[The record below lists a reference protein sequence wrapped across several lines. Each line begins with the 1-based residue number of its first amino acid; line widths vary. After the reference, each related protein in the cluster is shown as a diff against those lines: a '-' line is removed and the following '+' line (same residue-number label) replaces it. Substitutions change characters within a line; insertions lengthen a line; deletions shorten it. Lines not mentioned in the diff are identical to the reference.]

1 MIANSNRIL
10 WLPGDDS
17 RNWDYESGGWSGS
30 NRNPSGVK
38 IDAETALRSTV
49 VLACIRVLST
59 SVAGLPL
66 HLYRRLAGGG
76 KEIAREHPL
85 YKLLHTQPNSW
96 QTSFEWR
103 EQMMLHLLTTGAA
116 FDEKVYAGGSISEIV
131 PLHPSRMKVEQIEN
145 MRLRYTYREA
155 SGSSTVYTQDAIM
168 SVRGMSDDGVHGL
181 SMIEMARDA
190 IGLSRACEIHG
201 ASFFG
206 NGARPGV
213 VLSTDQMLSP
223 EAAENT
229 RNQWERAHRGA
240 DRAHKTAV
248 LQGGLKVNE
257 LGGNNQEAQF
267 LEARRFQ
274 VEEIC
279 RLWGVPPHLVGD
291 LSRSSYSNIEQQ
303 SLDYVQNG
311 LMPWLRR
318 IESAIARDLL
328 ENDDEYFAEFDT
340 RGSLRADAAG
350 RATYYNT
357 LWQLGVASVNEIR
370 SWENM
375 NPVEGGDTRFVQL
388 NMTTLEKA
396 AAEPEVPAT
405 VVEEIVV
412 DETAPAPEPA
422 DAPTVIEVIDQ
433 YRSGSLTLEGAKALL
448 MVSFP
453 QTPEAMIDAIL
464 AGVVMK
470 EPEPVAEEP
479 APEPV
484 AEPAPE
490 QASQR
495 AAPYVEGE
503 WVTLPDGRVGRVDH
517 VMTEGEL
524 NLGDVAMPA
533 TPDAPVA
540 LVSVWEGESFGEPV
554 PVAVS
559 ELQTAEE
566 PEAARAYGKPKRK
579 PAKRAAQP
587 SGRRLRRAW
596 CPGAS
601 PPDNSCPPG
610 NKGKG
615 PGGSGKGKDSSA
627 SAGNDSVDTGGG
639 GADGPAHV
647 EGSRAFEQREANRNA
662 RKTEDYPPTRT
673 DSADTDQRHTV
684 TPRYSDDGR
693 YIPPTSPDDWT
704 PERRRMHE
712 EVIADATANV
722 PRSAEPTLYMMGGGP
737 ASGKSTITRSGAV
750 KHPDKHVL
758 ANPDVFKEDV
768 PEYRA
773 GLAAKRET
781 AAPEAHEESSYLNKR
796 TMKVAAENGQDV
808 VWDGTGDNSVSK
820 LEEQVK
826 VFRSKG
832 YKIQADYVTCDT
844 EVAVKRSQDAAKNPK
859 SDRYG
864 RNVPVDAIRETH
876 ARVSEIWPEAVSRGL
891 FDRSDLYDTT
901 SSGKPVLIARARG
914 TAIDIQDKAAYQ
926 RFLDKAKRDKRSR
939 RRR

>member
-17 RNWDYESGGWSGS
+17 RHFDYESGGWSGS

-66 HLYRRLAGGG
+66 HLYRRLPSGG

-85 YKLLHTQPNSW
+85 YRILHTQPNSW

-396 AAEPEVPAT
+396 AAEPEVP
-405 VVEEIVV
+405 VVEEVITV
-412 DETAPAPEPA
+412 EEPAA
-422 DAPTVIEVIDQ
+422 DAPIADEPQQLADV
-433 YRSGSLTLEGAKALL
+433 SLNGAQIASLLEILTQVSTGLITADAAKALV
-448 MVSFP
+448 MASFP
-453 QTPEAMIDAIL
+453 SIPQPMIDRIL
-464 AGVVMK
+464 AGTSTQ
-470 EPEPVAEEP
+470 PVAEEP

-484 AEPAPE
+484 APEPETPAPE
-490 QASQR
+490 EASQR
-495 AAPYVEGE
+495 AAPYVEGM

-559 ELQTAEE
+559 ELQAAEE

-579 PAKRAAQP
+579 PKASKRDC
-587 SGRRLRRAW
+587 GT
-596 CPGAS
+596 GGGGFK
-601 PPDNSCPPG
+601 PG
-610 NKGKG
+610 NKCAPGGK
-615 PGGSGKGKDSSA
+615 GGSGKDGSGSGSGDSGGSE
-627 SAGNDSVDTGGG
+627 SGSV
-639 GADGPAHV
+639 
-647 EGSRAFEQREANRNA
+647 REQQAKEREAWKAEKKEATKELNQQEKKDTAKLDRQYERELSGKVQAAGSQHDKETTAKVREVEKEYQPKIEAAGSDVKQVLSVMNEQKA
-662 RKTEDYPPTRT
+662 AT
-673 DSADTDQRHTV
+673 DAVRAEQDKAWREKS
-684 TPRYSDDGR
+684 
-693 YIPPTSPDDWT
+693 
-704 PERRRMHE
+704 
-712 EVIADATANV
+712 EVIRKEHDA
-722 PRSAEPTLYMMGGGP
+722 EF
-737 ASGKSTITRSGAV
+737 GAKYDKLRQDYDA
-750 KHPDKHVL
+750 KHLEMQDRF
-758 ANPDVFKEDV
+758 D
-768 PEYRA
+768 
-773 GLAAKRET
+773 AKRE
-781 AAPEAHEESSYLNKR
+781 E
-796 TMKVAAENGQDV
+796 
-808 VWDGTGDNSVSK
+808 
-820 LEEQVK
+820 
-826 VFRSKG
+826 
-832 YKIQADYVTCDT
+832 IQA
-844 EVAVKRSQDAAKNPK
+844 KHDAEREQIKGK
-859 SDRYG
+859 SR
-864 RNVPVDAIRETH
+864 
-876 ARVSEIWPEAVSRGL
+876 
-891 FDRSDLYDTT
+891 
-901 SSGKPVLIARARG
+901 K
-914 TAIDIQDKAAYQ
+914 
-926 RFLDKAKRDKRSR
+926 
-939 RRR
+939 

>member
-17 RNWDYESGGWSGS
+17 RHFDYESGGWSGS

-66 HLYRRLAGGG
+66 HLYRRLPSGG

-85 YKLLHTQPNSW
+85 YRILHTQPNSW

-131 PLHPSRMKVEQIEN
+131 PLHPSRMKTDQIEN

-229 RNQWERAHRGA
+229 RAQWERAHRGA

-248 LQGGLKVNE
+248 LQGGLKVND

-328 ENDDEYFAEFDT
+328 EGDDEYFAEFDT

-375 NPVEGGDTRFVQL
+375 NPVEGGDVRFVQL

-490 QASQR
+490 EASQR
-495 AAPYVEGE
+495 AAPYYEGD

-554 PVAVS
+554 PVAVAD
-559 ELQTAEE
+559 LQAAEE

-579 PAKRAAQP
+579 PKATKRDC
-587 SGRRLRRAW
+587 G
-596 CPGAS
+596 
-601 PPDNSCPPG
+601 
-610 NKGKG
+610 
-615 PGGSGKGKDSSA
+615 
-627 SAGNDSVDTGGG
+627 TGGG
-639 GADGPAHV
+639 GFQAGNECGKGGGGGDS
-647 EGSRAFEQREANRNA
+647 GSGSGGAGQSPGGGL
-662 RKTEDYPPTRT
+662 KPPSKPHNIQIPKDPKRLTIDQS
-673 DSADTDQRHTV
+673 DSAMKQMGYEVGGSV
-684 TPRYSDDGR
+684 TQKEGGSWVSKTAYSDSDGNVA
-693 YIPPTSPDDWT
+693 TL
-704 PERRRMHE
+704 
-712 EVIADATANV
+712 TANDV
-722 PRSAEPTLYMMGGGP
+722 KKFVYANHSDPDIAKIKMPKPR
-737 ASGKSTITRSGAV
+737 
-750 KHPDKHVL
+750 
-758 ANPDVFKEDV
+758 
-768 PEYRA
+768 
-773 GLAAKRET
+773 KR
-781 AAPEAHEESSYLNKR
+781 
-796 TMKVAAENGQDV
+796 
-808 VWDGTGDNSVSK
+808 
-820 LEEQVK
+820 
-826 VFRSKG
+826 
-832 YKIQADYVTCDT
+832 
-844 EVAVKRSQDAAKNPK
+844 
-859 SDRYG
+859 
-864 RNVPVDAIRETH
+864 
-876 ARVSEIWPEAVSRGL
+876 RG
-891 FDRSDLYDTT
+891 
-901 SSGKPVLIARARG
+901 
-914 TAIDIQDKAAYQ
+914 
-926 RFLDKAKRDKRSR
+926 
-939 RRR
+939 

>member
-17 RNWDYESGGWSGS
+17 RNWDYESGGWASS

-66 HLYRRLAGGG
+66 HLYRRLPSGG

-85 YKLLHTQPNSW
+85 YRILHTQPNSW

-131 PLHPSRMKVEQIEN
+131 PLHPSRMKTDQIEN

-213 VLSTDQMLSP
+213 ILSTDQMLSP

-229 RNQWERAHRGA
+229 RNQWERAHRGV
-240 DRAHKTAV
+240 DRSNRTAV

-328 ENDDEYFAEFDT
+328 EGDDEYFAEFDT

-370 SWENM
+370 AWENM

-396 AAEPEVPAT
+396 AAEPEVP
-405 VVEEIVV
+405 VVEEVITV
-412 DETAPAPEPA
+412 EEPAA
-422 DAPTVIEVIDQ
+422 DAPVADEPQQLADV
-433 YRSGSLTLEGAKALL
+433 SLNGAQIASLLEILTQVSTGLITPDAAQALV
-448 MVSFP
+448 MASFP
-453 QTPEAMIDAIL
+453 SIPQPMIDRIL
-464 AGVVMK
+464 AGTSTQ
-470 EPEPVAEEP
+470 PVAEEP

-484 AEPAPE
+484 APEPETPAPE
-490 QASQR
+490 EASQR
-495 AAPYVEGE
+495 AAPYYEGD

-517 VMTEGEL
+517 VMTEGVL

-559 ELQTAEE
+559 ELQAAEE

-579 PAKRAAQP
+579 PKVSKRDC
-587 SGRRLRRAW
+587 G
-596 CPGAS
+596 
-601 PPDNSCPPG
+601 
-610 NKGKG
+610 
-615 PGGSGKGKDSSA
+615 
-627 SAGNDSVDTGGG
+627 TGGG
-639 GADGPAHV
+639 GFKPGNTCGKG
-647 EGSRAFEQREANRNA
+647 EGGGDSGSGSGGGGQSPGGGL
-662 RKTEDYPPTRT
+662 KPPSKSHNIQVPKDPKRLTIDQA
-673 DSADTDQRHTV
+673 DSAMKQMGYEVGETV
-684 TPRYSDDGR
+684 TQKEGGSWVSKTAYSDSDGKSV
-693 YIPPTSPDDWT
+693 TL
-704 PERRRMHE
+704 
-712 EVIADATANV
+712 TANDVTKFVYANHSDPDIAKIKV
-722 PRSAEPTLYMMGGGP
+722 PKPR
-737 ASGKSTITRSGAV
+737 
-750 KHPDKHVL
+750 
-758 ANPDVFKEDV
+758 
-768 PEYRA
+768 
-773 GLAAKRET
+773 KR
-781 AAPEAHEESSYLNKR
+781 
-796 TMKVAAENGQDV
+796 
-808 VWDGTGDNSVSK
+808 
-820 LEEQVK
+820 
-826 VFRSKG
+826 
-832 YKIQADYVTCDT
+832 
-844 EVAVKRSQDAAKNPK
+844 
-859 SDRYG
+859 
-864 RNVPVDAIRETH
+864 
-876 ARVSEIWPEAVSRGL
+876 RG
-891 FDRSDLYDTT
+891 
-901 SSGKPVLIARARG
+901 
-914 TAIDIQDKAAYQ
+914 
-926 RFLDKAKRDKRSR
+926 
-939 RRR
+939 